1 MHPSPSCALNLRLVG
16 DMQRVAKTRCWHQ
29 VDTEAEWVAV
39 KKRNIAAKHSA
50 SVVAIA
56 MPEEFPAM
64 LDLLSASLR
73 PPRPQADCCVYA
85 CIHYFGVHSMG
96 WTC

>member
-1 MHPSPSCALNLRLVG
+1 
-16 DMQRVAKTRCWHQ
+16 MQRVAKTRCWHQ
-29 VDTEAEWVAV
+29 VDTEAEWVEV

-64 LDLLSASLR
+64 LDLLTDRPGGRRGPMPTAASMHVFTISGFTQWVGRVEQTVTGLR
-73 PPRPQADCCVYA
+73 
-85 CIHYFGVHSMG
+85 
-96 WTC
+96 